1 VLDVV
6 EISLAEMT
14 KAVVMLGNSQLRA
27 EMDSIDPVNTG
38 QLPQTLIPV
47 VRECLDSITTT
58 RTCYSGLFYSTMLE
72 SSQTTMLNSM
82 RPWMG

>member
-1 VLDVV
+1 VVQRLFELADCVCAVDVV

-38 QLPQTLIPV
+38 QLPQTIMV
-47 VRECLDSITTT
+47 VRACLLS
-58 RTCYSGLFYSTMLE
+58 
-72 SSQTTMLNSM
+72 
-82 RPWMG
+82 